1 VAAAAE
7 EHRDR
12 QPRRP
17 GRLDDHDQTGA
28 RVGAVERGR
37 LEHGQAGHRGAGTT
51 TGANPPGVVDHHRG
65 VVAGDAQV
73 DPEQTNR

>member
-51 TGANPPGVVDHHRG
+51 TGANPPGVVDDHGG

-73 DPEQTNR
+73 DPEHTNR